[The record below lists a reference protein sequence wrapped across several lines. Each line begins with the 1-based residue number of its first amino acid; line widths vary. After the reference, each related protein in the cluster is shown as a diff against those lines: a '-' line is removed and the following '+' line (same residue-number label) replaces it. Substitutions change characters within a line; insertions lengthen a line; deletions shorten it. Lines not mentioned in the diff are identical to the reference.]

1 MRAIA
6 VVALSLAVPLLAAC
20 NPDGETKS
28 SPAAPTSAS
37 ADAVHCDAK
46 AWPIP
51 MPDLRGQRLDAARAG
66 DAACFLIASA
76 TAPDGR
82 NVIDAQDNSAWVVK
96 EQSPDPGALVAEK
109 QPITV
114 TVKSAGAK

>member
-6 VVALSLAVPLLAAC
+6 VVVLSIAVPLLAAC
-20 NPDGETKS
+20 NPGGETKS
-28 SPAAPTSAS
+28 SSASSTSAA
-37 ADAVHCDAK
+37 ADSVHCDAK
-46 AWPIP
+46 AWPLP

-66 DAACFLIASA
+66 DGVCFLFASA

-82 NVIDAQDNSAWVVK
+82 NILDGQDNSAWVVK
-96 EQSPDPGALVAEK
+96 DQSPDPGALVAEK

-114 TVKSAGAK
+114 TVKSAGTK